1 MEDFSKYF
9 KNMLDQLMKSG
20 MGGGAVNF
28 DISGSPESFM
38 KMFFGGEQGKRE
50 KLAVKKLSEEELA
63 KYQELL
69 QKRTELQSQFKR
81 LLSQNKILD
90 AETELFWQDLK
101 DSAKLKVELNQLSID
116 QDTGFLFQEVN
127 VQQQEEENI

>member
-28 DISGSPESFM
+28 DISGSPDSFM
-38 KMFFGGEQGKRE
+38 KMFFGGEQGKKE
-50 KLAVKKLSEEELA
+50 KLAVRKLSEEELN
-63 KYQELL
+63 KYKELL
-69 QKRTELQSQFKR
+69 NKREEIQSQFKR
-81 LLSQNKILD
+81 LVSQNKILD

-101 DSAKLKVELNQLSID
+101 DSSKLNVELNQLSVD
-116 QDTGFLFQEVN
+116 TQTGFLFQEVN
-127 VQQQEEENI
+127 VEEKEEDTP

>member
-28 DISGSPESFM
+28 DITGSPESFM

-50 KLAVKKLSEEELA
+50 KLVVKKLAEEELE

-69 QKRTELQSQFKR
+69 QKRVELQSQFKR

-101 DSAKLKVELNQLSID
+101 DSAKLNVELNQLSID
-116 QDTGFLFQEVN
+116 QETGFLFQEVN
-127 VQQQEEENI
+127 VQQKEEENI